1 MDQNFSHIMIQSIYI
16 NRFVQKLRNGS
27 NEERDYLIV
36 KRLLQ
41 LKRPPSEIKEIIN
54 ASPIEHT
61 QTTVKELMVRA
72 NLELLSEHQKQ
83 RSQQKKQSEL
93 EL

>member
-1 MDQNFSHIMIQSIYI
+1 
-16 NRFVQKLRNGS
+16 
-27 NEERDYLIV
+27 
-36 KRLLQ
+36 

-54 ASPIEHT
+54 ASPIERT
-61 QTTVKELMVRA
+61 QASVKELMVRA

-83 RSQQKKQSEL
+83 LRQQKKQSEL